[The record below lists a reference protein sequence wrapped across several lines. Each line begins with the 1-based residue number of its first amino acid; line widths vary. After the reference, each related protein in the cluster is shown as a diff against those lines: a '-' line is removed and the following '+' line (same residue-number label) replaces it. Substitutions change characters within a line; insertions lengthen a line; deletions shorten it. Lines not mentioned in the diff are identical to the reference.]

1 MLEKTCKQCQFLPPP
16 LNPYT
21 LPSND
26 QIRNVMQFTASANRT
41 FNGTSSTVAYVTVS
55 DLFGSRTPS
64 FSATVKSALPA
75 YASAIAAAN
84 NNATATPDVLAF
96 LTTQHRML
104 FDDGVSAMEL
114 RHNTNGRNL
123 SCEFWGTMPFARGS
137 VHIASSDA
145 AALQVAAA
153 RFLRRLYLSTSPLS
167 ELVAAEGYPGMEA
180 VGEDASD
187 EEWEAWL
194 KRNMR
199 SAYHGISTAAMLPRE
214 KGGVTGPACG
224 VHGTA
229 NVRVVDAS
237 VVPFQTNGHTSS
249 TVYAVAERCAELIR
263 GEWGVRR

>member
-1 MLEKTCKQCQFLPPP
+1 
-16 LNPYT
+16 
-21 LPSND
+21 
-26 QIRNVMQFTASANRT
+26 MQFTASANRT

-104 FDDGVSAMEL
+104 FDDGVPAMEL
-114 RHNTNGRNL
+114 RHNANGRNL

-145 AALQVAAA
+145 AAPPLADPRYWMFPYDVALQVAAA